1 MLVLQ
6 MPTNDTQYL
15 LLFIHSASYL
25 WLYNNVLKLPH
36 VGYLLGL
43 GGGAKKILADLG
55 SRNSAPETF
64 S

>member
-1 MLVLQ
+1 
-6 MPTNDTQYL
+6 
-15 LLFIHSASYL
+15 
-25 WLYNNVLKLPH
+25 

-64 S
+64 FLNFVCL